1 MCAPGRALSGIAAAA
16 ARASDPAN
24 EGFLDRIYEFI
35 QAHPAITTAAF
46 VASVV
51 MFVGGLLLVPWLVVR
66 LPADFFL
73 RHDRPAPYR
82 HPVVHAL
89 AVAARNLIGWPLLAL
104 GIAMLVLPGQGL
116 LTILVAVALVDF
128 PGKRRVE
135 LALVRQKHLHRGID
149 WLRQRAGVR
158 PLVVP
163 ERGDFSRDG

>member
-1 MCAPGRALSGIAAAA
+1 M
-16 ARASDPAN
+16 SDPPHDGA
-24 EGFLDRIYEFI
+24 LDRIYDYVH
-35 QAHPAITTAAF
+35 AHPAITTAAF
-46 VASVV
+46 VASTV
-51 MFVGGLLLVPWLVVR
+51 MFVGGLLLVPWLIVR
-66 LPADFFL
+66 MPSDFFL
-73 RHDRPAPYR
+73 RHDRPKPYR

-149 WLRQRAGVR
+149 WLRHRAGVP
-158 PLVVP
+158 PLVIP
-163 ERGDFSRDG
+163 ERGALSRDG